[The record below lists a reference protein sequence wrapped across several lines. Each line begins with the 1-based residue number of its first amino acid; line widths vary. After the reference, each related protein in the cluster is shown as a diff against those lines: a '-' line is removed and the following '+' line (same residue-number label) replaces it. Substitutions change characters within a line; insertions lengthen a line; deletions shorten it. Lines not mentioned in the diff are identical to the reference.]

1 MDDDSAIAELMS
13 DALEDEGYATHICG
27 DGKAALDFLLCR
39 AGGLAPRRALWYAC
53 PDKSQMAKE
62 R

>member
-1 MDDDSAIAELMS
+1 MIIRAEDRKQILTPN
-13 DALEDEGYATHICG
+13 AGVRV
-27 DGKAALDFLLCR
+27 KAARDFLPCR